1 VAPGSKRVRYTEQ
14 SVVKTKT
21 SLTDIEIWRHASRSP
36 LDGGQ
41 GKNVTPAPCPV
52 YGVCGTEPNDD
63 EKRVATSPPA
73 SNDHATSS
81 IPTSGTPRTVPT
93 ASNRD
98 SSSVDSAEATTHL
111 QVSSSTHTSA
121 RVRFTD
127 PGTNVRRRAD
137 GLEPPVLNST
147 EPVTGDTTP
156 RLRIENKRRRRY
168 RQLHQA
174 EQVWWTKYRGDFAC
188 PQALHPPNTYRN
200 KMCPRGLALHHPAAA
215 TLLKYA
221 TKGCPTMTGRP
232 WTVRHMTAAIT
243 RGPHAS
249 ALVPAAVQQ
258 MDDEIAEKVK
268 NKQVRLVRWADIK
281 ANPPRQ
287 LKISP
292 LAMVEHK
299 SRPFRAILDLSFPVK
314 ISPTETVPAVNST
327 TTKTAPAGSINQL
340 GHSLNR
346 IIHAFAASADDAKIF
361 MAKWDIKD
369 GFWRLDCEEGEEWNF
384 AYVLPSSITGDVD
397 DVILVIPTSLQMG
410 WIESPPYFCAASETA
425 RDVAATYA
433 ELPMNKQQR
442 HRFLPHTTTNE
453 DYNELPEHA
462 PDNDDLLYM
471 LEVFVDDFIGLVIPA
486 SREQLD
492 HVASAMMH
500 GIHDV
505 FPPDPDCDAD
515 PISNKK
521 LRKGD
526 AEWANVKEILGMT
539 FDGTNKT
546 IWLATEKR
554 DALIASL
561 HTWIRLAKR
570 QGGILFDE
578 FRSVMSKLQHA
589 FITIPAG
596 RGLLSPFYTLLAIH
610 PKFVFLHRNQALF
623 NSVVDCRTFLRESV
637 STPTKCKN
645 LVPGW
650 PDYIGITDASGY
662 GAGGC
667 VIGENKAVPPTVF
680 RFQWPTD
687 ITNDIVSDKNPNGR
701 ITNSDLEMAGLLL
714 LWLVMEDVCPTV
726 ADAHVALFSDN
737 SPTVHWV
744 QRLAAKHSQVAMQL
758 VRALSLRLQ
767 RSRASPLTPLHIAGV
782 DNSMTD
788 IPSRSFGSEP
798 KWHCKS
804 HSDLL
809 TLFNTT
815 FPLPQQASWTV
826 YHPSSAITTRVT
838 SILRMKLF
846 TADEWRRLPKA
857 GKNIGTVGCP
867 TSRLWEWTL
876 TYRKPTLS
884 IGPEPSPDL
893 QHESGVAHMVE
904 DGKSGLERSLAHS
917 RPLARRFPW
926 SQDQT
931 QQN

>member
-1 VAPGSKRVRYTEQ
+1 
-14 SVVKTKT
+14 
-21 SLTDIEIWRHASRSP
+21 
-36 LDGGQ
+36 
-41 GKNVTPAPCPV
+41 
-52 YGVCGTEPNDD
+52 
-63 EKRVATSPPA
+63 
-73 SNDHATSS
+73 
-81 IPTSGTPRTVPT
+81 
-93 ASNRD
+93 
-98 SSSVDSAEATTHL
+98 
-111 QVSSSTHTSA
+111 
-121 RVRFTD
+121 
-127 PGTNVRRRAD
+127 
-137 GLEPPVLNST
+137 
-147 EPVTGDTTP
+147 
-156 RLRIENKRRRRY
+156 
-168 RQLHQA
+168 
-174 EQVWWTKYRGDFAC
+174 
-188 PQALHPPNTYRN
+188 
-200 KMCPRGLALHHPAAA
+200 MCPRGLALHHPAAA

-232 WTVRHMTAAIT
+232 WTVNHITAAIT

-249 ALVPAAVQQ
+249 ALVPAAVTQ
-258 MDDEIAEKVK
+258 MAAEIAKKIK

-314 ISPTETVPAVNST
+314 ISPTETVPSVNST

-346 IIHAFAASADDAKIF
+346 IIHAFATLDEDAKVF

-369 GFWRLDCEEGEEWNF
+369 GFWRLDCAAGEEWNF
-384 AYVLPSSITGDVD
+384 AYVLPSSITGNID
-397 DVILVIPTSLQMG
+397 DVVLVIPTSLQMG

-425 RDVAATYA
+425 RDVAASYA
-433 ELPMNKQQR
+433 ELPMNTQHS
-442 HRFLPHTTTNE
+442 HRFIPHTTTN
-453 DYNELPEHA
+453 DAYNDLPARA
-462 PDNDDLLYM
+462 PNNDDLFYM
-471 LEVFVDDFIGLVIPA
+471 FEVFVDDFIGLVIPA

-505 FPPDPDCDAD
+505 FPPDEDCEND

-521 LRKGD
+521 LKKGD

-539 FDGTNKT
+539 FDGVNKT
-546 IWLATEKR
+546 VWLAAEKR

-561 HTWIRLAKR
+561 HTWIRVAKR
-570 QGGILFDE
+570 RGGIMFDE

-596 RGLLSPFYTLLAIH
+596 RGLLSPFYSLLALH
-610 PKFVFLHRNQALF
+610 PKFVFLHKNQALF

-650 PDYIGITDASGY
+650 PDYVGITDASGY
-662 GAGGC
+662 GVGGC

-680 RFQWPTD
+680 RFQWPAD
-687 ITNDIVSDKNPNGR
+687 ITNDIVSVSNPNGR

-726 ADAHVALFSDN
+726 EDAHVALFSDN

-758 VRALSLRLQ
+758 VRALALRLQ

-798 KWHCKS
+798 KWFCKS
-804 HSDLL
+804 HSELL

-815 FPLPQQASWTV
+815 FPLPHQASWTV
-826 YHPSSAITTRVT
+826 YHPSSAITTRVI

-846 TADEWRRLPKA
+846 TADEWRRLPTA
-857 GKNIGTVGCP
+857 GTNIGTVGCP
-867 TSRLWEWTL
+867 TSHLWEWTL
-876 TYRKPTLS
+876 TYRKPTS
-884 IGPEPSPDL
+884 STGPEPYLDL
-893 QHESGVAHMVE
+893 QHESGEAHTVE
-904 DGKSGLERSLAHS
+904 DGKLGLERSLAQS

-926 SQDQT
+926 SQERT

>member
-1 VAPGSKRVRYTEQ
+1 MAQDSKQLRYSEQ
-14 SVVKTKT
+14 HIVKTKT
-21 SLTDIEIWRHASRSP
+21 SLTDIESWRHASRSP

-41 GKNVTPAPCPV
+41 GKNVAPAFCCL
-52 YGVCGTEPNDD
+52 YGTEPTHEPNM
-63 EKRVATSPPA
+63 VTTSSPATRGTPPLSPPRGLP
-73 SNDHATSS
+73 H
-81 IPTSGTPRTVPT
+81 TVPL
-93 ASNRD
+93 ALHRGVSL
-98 SSSVDSAEATTHL
+98 DSADITPNPRAST
-111 QVSSSTHTSA
+111 STHAST
-121 RVRFTD
+121 RVLCTD
-127 PGTNVRRRAD
+127 PGTNVHRRAD

-147 EPVTGDTTP
+147 QPVTGDTTP

-168 RQLHQA
+168 QQLHQA
-174 EQVWWTKYRGDFAC
+174 EKAWWTQYRGTFVR
-188 PQALHPPNTYRN
+188 PPPLAAPTTHRN

-215 TLLKYA
+215 TLLEYA
-221 TKGCPTMTGRP
+221 TTGCPTMTGQP
-232 WTVRHMTAAIT
+232 WTVQHMMAAIT

-249 ALVPAAVQQ
+249 ALVPAAVKQ
-258 MDDEIAEKVK
+258 MDEEIAEKVK
-268 NKQVRLVRWADIK
+268 NNQVRLVRWADIK

-314 ISPTETVPAVNST
+314 ISPTESVPSVNST

-346 IIHAFAASADDAKIF
+346 IIHAFAASAEDAKIF

-369 GFWRLDCEEGEEWNF
+369 GFWRLDCEAGEEWNF
-384 AYVLPSSITGDVD
+384 AYALPSSITGNIDNV
-397 DVILVIPTSLQMG
+397 VLVIPTSLQMG
-410 WIESPPYFCAASETA
+410 WIESPPYFCTASETA
-425 RDVAATYA
+425 RDVAASYA
-433 ELPMNKQQR
+433 ELPINEQQR

-453 DYNELPEHA
+453 AYKDLPAHTTN
-462 PDNDDLLYM
+462 NDDAFHYM

-492 HVASAMMH
+492 HVASATMH

-505 FPPDPDCDAD
+505 FPPEEDCDND

-526 AEWANVKEILGMT
+526 AEWANVKEVLGMT
-539 FDGTNKT
+539 FDGVNKT
-546 IWLATEKR
+546 IWLASEKR

-561 HTWIRLAKR
+561 HTWIRVAKR
-570 QGGILFDE
+570 SGGILFDK
-578 FRSVMSKLQHA
+578 FCSVLSKLQHA

-596 RGLLSPFYTLLAIH
+596 RGLLSPFYSVLALQ
-610 PKFVFLHRNQALF
+610 PKFVFLHKNQALF

-645 LVPGW
+645 LIPGW
-650 PDYIGITDASGY
+650 PDYVGITDASGY
-662 GAGGC
+662 GVGGC

-680 RFQWPTD
+680 RFQWPED
-687 ITNDIVSDKNPNGR
+687 ITNDIVSETNPNGR
-701 ITNSDLEMAGLLL
+701 ITNLDLEMAGLLL

-726 ADAHVALFSDN
+726 EDAHVALFSDN

-758 VRALSLRLQ
+758 VRALALRLQ

-798 KWHCKS
+798 KWLCKS
-804 HSDLL
+804 HSELL

-815 FPLPQQASWTV
+815 FPLPHQASWTV
-826 YHPSSAITTRVT
+826 YHPSSAITTRVI

-857 GKNIGTVGCP
+857 GTNIGTVGCP